1 MNPATLTMAGGGI
14 FRALQSLYGTATNIN
29 DFLNE
34 QISVMKE
41 DINPTI
47 SRTGEVLEKAKLGFG
62 IGFATPVVVIA
73 TGQLIL
79 GNPLSAAAVVATAP
93 VNPLAMTCAAV
104 GAVYYGW
111 NVLSEKEKDEI
122 LSKLSHGLEI
132 GIEMIKSVIRF
143 VIEISKELWSSEYLV
158 EIRKYISEA
167 AGKFG
172 KKLGDITGT
181 FTDKAIDAFETTI
194 EITSE
199 FSGKAK
205 ETVTSTVDKAVGK
218 FKELTSSKNADASK
232 MLPESL
238 VTELMVKV
246 NDEGKLT
253 IPADYLGG
261 LDITPGS
268 EVRIIAEAGKI
279 KLVKAAS

>member
-1 MNPATLTMAGGGI
+1 MDPVTLAMAGGGI
-14 FRALQSLYGTATNIN
+14 FKALQSLYGTATNIN

-62 IGFATPVVVIA
+62 VGFATPVVVIA

-167 AGKFG
+167 SGRFG
-172 KKLGDITGT
+172 RKLGDITGT

-199 FSGKAK
+199 FSEKAK
-205 ETVTSTVDKAVGK
+205 ETVTNTVDKAVVR
-218 FKELTSSKNADASK
+218 FKELTSSKNDEASNI
-232 MLPESL
+232 LAESL
-238 VTELMVKV
+238 ATELTVKV

-253 IPADYLGG
+253 IPAAYLGAI
-261 LDITPGS
+261 DITPGS
-268 EVRIIAEAGKI
+268 EVRIIAQAGEI